1 MEEKFRVAK
10 GRNNR
15 EECLMLDRKQGASRL
30 DEQSSQLSDVALKN
44 EAAATTTALGSTAA
58 TVADE
63 RKNEHS

>member
-1 MEEKFRVAK
+1 MVEEKFRVAK

-44 EAAATTTALGSTAA
+44 EEAAATTAVGSTA

-63 RKNEHS
+63 RKNEHN

>member
-1 MEEKFRVAK
+1 MKEKFRVAK

-44 EAAATTTALGSTAA
+44 EAAATTALGSTAA